1 MALFARHPLSDLI
14 MPTLKMVGDR
24 ITTDIERQNILQAN
38 QELSQRNERMVASA
52 GEGIYGVDL
61 EGLTIFVNPGA
72 RMLSYEPQELIGLS
86 MHATIHHTK
95 TDGSAYPRE
104 ECPIYAAFT
113 DSTIHQIEDEVL

>member
-1 MALFARHPLSDLI
+1 

-24 ITTDIERQNILQAN
+24 ITTDIERQNVLQAN
-38 QELSQRNERMVASA
+38 QKLSQRNERMLASA

-72 RMLSYEPQELIGLS
+72 RTLSYEPQELIGLS

>member
-1 MALFARHPLSDLI
+1 MH
-14 MPTLKMVGDR
+14 TLKMVGDR
-24 ITTDIERQNILQAN
+24 ITTDIERQNVLQAN
-38 QELSQRNERMVASA
+38 QELSQRNERMLASA

-72 RMLSYEPQELIGLS
+72 RMLGYEPQELIGLS

-113 DSTIHQIEDEVL
+113 DSAIHQIEDEVL